1 MHTNYIQNLLRIA
14 EYVSENE
21 EERAAV
27 FAVLTERLVQID
39 AHIDKNEE
47 DEVSNQNITKLLKII
62 RNRENMPIIFLVS

>member
-14 EYVSENE
+14 EYVSDNE
-21 EERAAV
+21 DERAAV

-47 DEVSNQNITKLLKII
+47 DEVSNQNTYSITKLLKII
-62 RNRENMPIIFLVS
+62 KL